1 MNLTSIPR
9 RNYSNGPTPIEYLG
23 NLSKLLNGPDI
34 YIKRDDQLGLAGG
47 GNKTRKLEFL
57 VADALKNN
65 ADTLITCGAVQS
77 NHCRL
82 TLSAAKK
89 EQLDCHLVLEERV
102 AGSYNPQATGNN
114 LLYNLLDADSK
125 TVVPG
130 GSDMV
135 KEMEKVAKQVEAE
148 GKKPYIIP
156 MGGSNEIGATGYVAC
171 AEEINSQ
178 LSENSL
184 DIDYII
190 TPTGSAGT
198 HAGLLTGMGESNN
211 DIPIVGISVNNEKHV
226 QEENVYKL
234 VGKTSDYLKL
244 RNKIAKSSVKVLVDY
259 IGPGYSLPTDGMIEA
274 VKLLSQREGI
284 LLDPVY
290 TGKTMAGLI
299 DLIRQG
305 YFKKEEKVL
314 FLHIGGSP
322 ALYNYTSLFQ

>member
-1 MNLTSIPR
+1 MNLTNIPR
-9 RNYSNGPTPIEYLG
+9 RKYTNGPTPIEYLG

-114 LLYNLLDADSK
+114 FLYNLLDADSK

-156 MGGSNEIGATGYVAC
+156 MGGSNEIGAIGYVAC

-178 LSENSL
+178 LSEKSL

-190 TPTGSAGT
+190 TPTGSSGT
-198 HAGLLTGMGESNN
+198 HAGLFTGMGKSNN
-211 DIPIVGISVNNEKHV
+211 NIPIVGISVNNEKSV
-226 QEENVYKL
+226 QEENVHRL
-234 VGKTSDYLKL
+234 VKKTSDYLNL
-244 RNKIAKSSVKVLVDY
+244 QNKIDKTSVKVLDNY

-299 DLIRQG
+299 DLIRQD

-314 FLHIGGSP
+314 FLHTGGSP
-322 ALYNYTSLFQ
+322 ALYNYASLFQ